1 MDEKLAAYL
10 ERTES
15 KCWGKYRGLVV
26 DRNDPDQL
34 GRLKLSVPSVFG
46 DAITGWAWPVSPYAG
61 AGVGF
66 FFIPQVGD
74 VVWVEFVEGELE
86 HPIWSGGM
94 WAKPEKESEIPAE
107 AKASYP
113 DTAVIKAK
121 SGTLVML
128 NDADGKV
135 TVRAKN
141 GCEIVLD
148 ATTNVVTIQAS
159 EVHIGGE
166 GGHVQEL
173 ATRTFVETVFNAHV
187 HKTPAGPSEK
197 PDPLPVPV
205 PGLLT
210 SVLKAG

>member
-1 MDEKLAAYL
+1 MDEKLAGYF

-15 KCWGKYRGLVV
+15 KCWGKYRALVV

-46 DAITGWAWPVSPYAG
+46 DAVTGWAWPVSPYAG

-107 AKASYP
+107 AKESYP
-113 DTAVIKAK
+113 DTALIKMK

-128 NDADGKV
+128 SDADGRV

-159 EVHIGGE
+159 EVQIRGE
-166 GGHVQEL
+166 GGVVQEL
-173 ATRTFVETVFNAHV
+173 VTKAFVDQVFSVHTHV
-187 HKTPAGPSEK
+187 VDGTKTLK
-197 PDPLPVPV
+197 PVSLPPLP
-205 PGLLT
+205 LALT